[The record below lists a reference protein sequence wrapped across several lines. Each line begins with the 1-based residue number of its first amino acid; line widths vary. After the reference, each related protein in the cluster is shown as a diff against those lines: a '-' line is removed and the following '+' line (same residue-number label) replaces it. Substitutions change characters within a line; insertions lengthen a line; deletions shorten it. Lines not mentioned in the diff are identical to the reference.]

1 MKKIHL
7 YIVTIICAVAFLSS
21 CTVEKRVYNKGY
33 HTMSAQKSAKKSAET
48 TKEAVFHKEN
58 AVATEES
65 AIASENIT
73 AVNNDEIIL
82 KNNQVIEGKVVSTN
96 AKKTTFT
103 QNGATKT
110 VKNKDVSFVKQAN
123 GEVLAPQ
130 NNAKM
135 KQKSMKKAV
144 DKETFLPNL
153 LAIIFGGAAFLI
165 FLWIAVALYFNPIA
179 SLIFALLTIG
189 LGIAAIIFGIKGL
202 KAGGRFKWMGIVGL
216 ATGAAAS
223 LIALIIL
230 ILDIVHIARGWKGG
244 IGYIY

>member
-1 MKKIHL
+1 MKRNYA
-7 YIVTIICAVAFLSS
+7 YILTILCTVALLSS
-21 CTVEKRVYNKGY
+21 CTIEKRVYNKGY
-33 HTMSAQKSAKKSAET
+33 HTMSAKKEAQKSSEIAKKNALQDET
-48 TKEAVFHKEN
+48 SMATTEN
-58 AVATEES
+58 TVVN
-65 AIASENIT
+65 ENILSKK
-73 AVNNDEIIL
+73 NDEIIL

-110 VKNKDVSFVKQAN
+110 IKNKDVSLIKQVNA
-123 GEVLAPQ
+123 EVLIPQ
-130 NNAKM
+130 NSAKM
-135 KQKSMKKAV
+135 EQKSMKKAI

-165 FLWIAVALYFNPIA
+165 FLWIAVALYFNPVA
-179 SLIFALLTIG
+179 SLIFALITIG